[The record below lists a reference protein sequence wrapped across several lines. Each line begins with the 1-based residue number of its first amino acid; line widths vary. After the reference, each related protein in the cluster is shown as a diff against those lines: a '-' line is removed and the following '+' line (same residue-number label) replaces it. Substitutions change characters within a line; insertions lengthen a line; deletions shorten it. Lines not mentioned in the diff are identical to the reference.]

1 MRTAT
6 DRKRFVAHPDEK
18 LAAFLELESA
28 IRKRQQTE
36 PVAPDYRLPHIRLKS
51 NKHNGPGTLTLVI
64 LGRITLRIL
73 RFVGRFLHSL

>member
-1 MRTAT
+1 MKSAEGV
-6 DRKRFVAHPDEK
+6 RF
-18 LAAFLELESA
+18 ELT

-64 LGRITLRIL
+64 LGRTTLRISPIRREISAL
-73 RFVGRFLHSL
+73 LVKAKKP